1 LVKLFFVFY
10 FFINALNA
18 TLLEEKIESFIG
30 IKEYNIQKNL
40 IHVLFKNESLFFKND
55 GSVDDLKVL
64 DQLKD
69 SGLLKLFFKA
79 PQELNLSFF
88 TKDSPLI
95 FMRVIN
101 DSLAS
106 MGYNYYLTKEIK
118 KNSDGFL
125 WEINLS
131 TEHLIDP
138 IYFTDRLK
146 ERGCVVDKINKE
158 NKNKWFYSINTENI
172 TISAI
177 AMEADVT
184 TKLKKPIKPY
194 WINIEDMKSISLRT
208 RLADKWHPDVVF
220 FDEKLNI
227 VKDYRKDE
235 VINAI
240 KIKVPDS
247 AKYVKIN
254 DLYTLDNIKRGMSVY
269 LKKRN

>member
-1 LVKLFFVFY
+1 LVKLFFVFC
-10 FFINALNA
+10 FCINALNA
-18 TLLEEKIESFIG
+18 TPLTEKIESFIG
-30 IKEYNIQKNL
+30 IKEYKIQKNL
-40 IHVLFKNESLFFKND
+40 IHVLFKNEKVFLQDD
-55 GSVDDLKVL
+55 GNVDDLKVL
-64 DQLKD
+64 KQLKD
-69 SGLLKLFFKA
+69 SGLLKLFFKN

-118 KNSDGFL
+118 KNNDGFL

-131 TEHLIDP
+131 TEHVVDP

-158 NKNKWFYSINTENI
+158 NKHKWFYSINTENI
-172 TISAI
+172 TILAI
-177 AMEADVT
+177 LMDSDVT
-184 TKLKKPIKPY
+184 NKLKKPIKPY
-194 WINIEDMKSISLRT
+194 WVNVEDMKSISLRT
-208 RLADKWHPDVVF
+208 RIADKWHPDVVF
-220 FDEKLNI
+220 FDEKLNV
-227 VKDYRKDE
+227 VKDYRKDA
-235 VINAI
+235 VVNAI

-269 LKKRN
+269 LKRRN